1 MVIFISDLIYRG
13 CFRLNNRVKNFEA
26 MKKIR
31 IIFLIGLCLSA
42 SLSPIHGQGK
52 YLANNG
58 FISFFS
64 HTAIEDITADNNNV
78 ASVIDAES
86 GEVAIIV
93 TMTNFQFKKKLMQE
107 HFNENYVES
116 EKYPKATFNGKIIN
130 NAEVNYSA
138 KGDYAVK
145 VEGDM
150 TIHGITR
157 KVSVAGN
164 IVVTETGDIVTRTKF
179 MLNPEDYN
187 IKIPRVVRNN
197 IAEKLELSVDI
208 LHQPI

>member
-1 MVIFISDLIYRG
+1 
-13 CFRLNNRVKNFEA
+13 

-31 IIFLIGLCLSA
+31 IKYLLGLFLAA
-42 SLSPIHGQGK
+42 SLSPVYGQGK
-52 YLANNG
+52 FLANKG

-64 HTAIEDITADNNNV
+64 HTAIEDITADNNLV
-78 ASVIDAES
+78 ASVIDTES

-93 TMTNFQFKKKLMQE
+93 TMINFQFEKKLMQE

-130 NAEVNYSA
+130 NSEVNYSA
-138 KGDYAVK
+138 KGDYDVR
-145 VEGDM
+145 VEGEM
-150 TIHGITR
+150 TIHGITH
-157 KVSVAGN
+157 KVSVEGQ
-164 IVVTETGDIVTRTKF
+164 IVVTEAGDIVTRTKF

-197 IAEKLELSVDI
+197 IAERLEISVDI